1 MNPYFI
7 TEPQVVSFSGGRT
20 SGFMLWKI
28 IQAHGGSLPD
38 YVKVVFANTG
48 LEHSATL
55 DFVQAVSQ
63 NITPVSWVEY
73 INSEEGKNTY
83 RLVNYDTASRNGE
96 PMEAIISKRA
106 YPPNVVSRYCTAETK
121 IRPIAKY
128 IKQTTGWTTWTDI
141 IGLRA
146 DEPRRVHR
154 LKSDGKREIIC
165 PMYHAGHTLKDV
177 LDFWSS
183 MPFDLDLPYKDNSYG
198 NCVGCFLK
206 STPKIL
212 RIMAEEPKHAD
223 FWIRIEESKGK
234 PFRRDRAPY
243 KQLLDMATSQR
254 AIDFTDCDLL
264 ECNCTD

>member
-7 TEPQVVSFSGGRT
+7 DDAQVVSFSGGRT
-20 SGFMLWKI
+20 SGFMLWHI
-28 IQAHGGSLPD
+28 VQAYGGTLPD
-38 YVKVVFANTG
+38 NVKVVFANTG
-48 LEHSATL
+48 LEHPATL
-55 DFVQAVSQ
+55 QFVQDVSD
-63 NITPVSWVEY
+63 NITPVIWVEY
-73 INSEEGKNTY
+73 INDDGKNSF
-83 RLVNYDTASRNGE
+83 REVNHSTASRNGE
-96 PMEAIISKRA
+96 PMEAIIAKRN
-106 YPPNVVSRYCTAETK
+106 YLPNPVSRFCTAETK
-121 IRPIAKY
+121 IRPISKY
-128 IKQTTGWTTWTDI
+128 IKATTGWDTWTDL

-154 LKSDGKREIIC
+154 LKADGKRDIVC

-177 LDFWSS
+177 LDFWAS

-212 RIMAEEPKHAD
+212 RILAEEPAQAD
-223 FWIRIEESKGK
+223 FWVRMEEKTNQ

-243 KQLLDMATSQR
+243 KQLLDMATSQQGF
-254 AIDFTDCDLL
+254 DFTEDDLF